1 MKMTEIQKMYLRAR
15 GRWSKNAGKEEQKKK
30 DKQFDEIRNAERAGD
45 FGTDKLTKSYCAD
58 TPGQTNEAK
67 DDIKK
72 GDTVRIKKQYTN
84 SPAEAKR
91 DYIVKEL
98 RGPRVLIAPK
108 EWKGGGVIPTE
119 SLKMNMIQKAGMNE
133 AFEPHMMYDLD
144 TGKAYKADKEE
155 DHIRMK
161 KLGYS
166 HEKPDTNEARGEDAK
181 GHKIATEKGAGLTQ
195 KGVDAY
201 NKKTGGNLKTAVT
214 GKVKAGSKDA
224 GRRKSFCARM
234 SGVKGPMK
242 DEKGRPTRKAMSLKR
257 WKC

>member
-1 MKMTEIQKMYLRAR
+1 MTEIQKMYLRAR

-30 DKQFDEIRNAERAGD
+30 NKQFDEIRNAERAGD

-58 TPGQTNEAK
+58 TPGQT
-67 DDIKK
+67 
-72 GDTVRIKKQYTN
+72 
-84 SPAEAKR
+84 
-91 DYIVKEL
+91 
-98 RGPRVLIAPK
+98 
-108 EWKGGGVIPTE
+108 
-119 SLKMNMIQKAGMNE
+119 NE

>member
-1 MKMTEIQKMYLRAR
+1 MTEIQKMYLRAR

-30 DKQFDEIRNAERAGD
+30 DKQFNELRDKERAGE
-45 FGTDKLTKSYCAD
+45 FGTDKLTNSYKEC
-58 TPGQTNEAK
+58 TPGET
-67 DDIKK
+67 
-72 GDTVRIKKQYTN
+72 
-84 SPAEAKR
+84 
-91 DYIVKEL
+91 
-98 RGPRVLIAPK
+98 
-108 EWKGGGVIPTE
+108 
-119 SLKMNMIQKAGMNE
+119 NE

-224 GRRKSFCARM
+224 ARRKSFCARM
-234 SGVKGPMK
+234 GGMKGPMK
-242 DEKGRPTRKAMSLKR
+242 DDKGRPTRKAMSLKR

>member
-1 MKMTEIQKMYLRAR
+1 MTEIQKMYLRAR
-15 GRWSKNAGKEEQKKK
+15 GRWSRNLGKEEQKKK
-30 DKQFDEIRNAERAGD
+30 DKQFNELRDKERAGE
-45 FGTDKLTKSYCAD
+45 FGTDKLTNSYKEC
-58 TPGQTNEAK
+58 TPGET
-67 DDIKK
+67 
-72 GDTVRIKKQYTN
+72 
-84 SPAEAKR
+84 
-91 DYIVKEL
+91 
-98 RGPRVLIAPK
+98 
-108 EWKGGGVIPTE
+108 
-119 SLKMNMIQKAGMNE
+119 NE

-224 GRRKSFCARM
+224 ARRKSFCARM
-234 SGVKGPMK
+234 GGMKGPMK
-242 DEKGRPTRKAMSLKR
+242 DDKGRPTRKAMSLKR

>member
-30 DKQFDEIRNAERAGD
+30 NKQFDEIRNAERAGD

-67 DDIKK
+67 
-72 GDTVRIKKQYTN
+72 
-84 SPAEAKR
+84 